1 MNIIAVDCGA
11 SFIKAAK
18 ICNGAILRCLEEK
31 SPVVHGSEDILAPI
45 QINLLVP
52 IIKDIILDLIEDDEE
67 ITLCLSN
74 EMHGFLLAYKNTVPF
89 TDYISWQKEYGNEKL
104 KSGFTAMQEIER
116 IVDRDEILYSGMP
129 LRAGLPSTN
138 LRYLF
143 QKLYLD
149 KERDNLY
156 FYTLGDYIIKCL
168 SGIEPICHPTNAA
181 AIGLFDLRINDWN
194 KKYIKDI
201 GGEKIVFPIIGNEKI
216 VFRLEGKIVNVLP
229 AIGDQQAALLGA
241 GLNKMNMLSFNLGT
255 GAQVS
260 KLVSKLVCSSEYQ
273 IRPYFNGKYLVTIPH
288 IPSGRALNVY
298 IRFFIDILDELEVS
312 VDENILWEKLLG
324 LSERSHGSDI
334 VCDMSFFENAITT
347 HTSGGIKNIREF
359 SLTLGNLIYAIFE
372 SMAKNFLWA
381 AKTIE
386 AENNRVDTIVFSGGV
401 ARKIKLIRD
410 IILKDYPNSNVI
422 IAENETLLGLYY
434 YAVNFKNKIFI

>member
-1 MNIIAVDCGA
+1 
-11 SFIKAAK
+11 
-18 ICNGAILRCLEEK
+18 
-31 SPVVHGSEDILAPI
+31 
-45 QINLLVP
+45 
-52 IIKDIILDLIEDDEE
+52 
-67 ITLCLSN
+67 
-74 EMHGFLLAYKNTVPF
+74 
-89 TDYISWQKEYGNEKL
+89 
-104 KSGFTAMQEIER
+104 MQEIER

-143 QKLYLD
+143 QKSYLD

-181 AIGLFDLRINDWN
+181 ATGLFDLRINDWN

-298 IRFFIDILDELEVS
+298 IRFL
-312 VDENILWEKLLG
+312 
-324 LSERSHGSDI
+324 
-334 VCDMSFFENAITT
+334 
-347 HTSGGIKNIREF
+347 
-359 SLTLGNLIYAIFE
+359 LIY
-372 SMAKNFLWA
+372 
-381 AKTIE
+381 
-386 AENNRVDTIVFSGGV
+386 
-401 ARKIKLIRD
+401 
-410 IILKDYPNSNVI
+410 
-422 IAENETLLGLYY
+422 
-434 YAVNFKNKIFI
+434 